1 MASFKGQDGVLG
13 VAQGQGQ
20 GQGLGAAL
28 SDAGG
33 GGGGEDLEDE
43 GALEREH
50 WKERVR
56 QAESDLLREQETS
69 SRFFFRDNYRY
80 HHYTFIHTHTHT
92 HSLTH
97 ILYLK
102 IK

>member
-20 GQGLGAAL
+20 GAAL

-33 GGGGEDLEDE
+33 GGGGGGSGEDLEDE

-69 SRFFFRDNYRY
+69 SRFLHTY
-80 HHYTFIHTHTHT
+80 YT
-92 HSLTH
+92 S
-97 ILYLK
+97 K
-102 IK
+102 